1 VNIIDSF
8 RRRGLLRELCK
19 ELFVKAAAHLE
30 RRIEIGTLENV
41 YKPVILDLIENASYN
56 DPDLYT
62 TSSRNIAE
70 TITYLGHK
78 GGSLRNLISYT
89 TRRGAAIDAHD
100 LDSNSNV
107 WQAGT
112 NALVA
117 ATLGHKTKTTIK
129 GLTNKYVAGS
139 TENLGRAREAK
150 LPQIHVNKRPLDEA
164 SSEID
169 LWTVLD
175 LDKGK
180 RQPEWMEGSDTTEF
194 GKLVEAF
201 DSGNGTGALWNE
213 ALERLVQRE
222 EVADVGKM
230 ERSERDKPQLQ

>member
-1 VNIIDSF
+1 M
-8 RRRGLLRELCK
+8 
-19 ELFVKAAAHLE
+19 
-30 RRIEIGTLENV
+30 
-41 YKPVILDLIENASYN
+41 
-56 DPDLYT
+56 
-62 TSSRNIAE
+62 
-70 TITYLGHK
+70 
-78 GGSLRNLISYT
+78 
-89 TRRGAAIDAHD
+89 DAHD

-107 WQAGT
+107 WQVGT
-112 NALVA
+112 NPMVA
-117 ATLGHKTKTTIK
+117 AALGHKTKTIVK
-129 GLTNKYVAGS
+129 GLTNKNAAGS
-139 TENLGRAREAK
+139 TENLSRAREAK
-150 LPQIHVNKRPLDEA
+150 LPQVHVNKRPLDEA